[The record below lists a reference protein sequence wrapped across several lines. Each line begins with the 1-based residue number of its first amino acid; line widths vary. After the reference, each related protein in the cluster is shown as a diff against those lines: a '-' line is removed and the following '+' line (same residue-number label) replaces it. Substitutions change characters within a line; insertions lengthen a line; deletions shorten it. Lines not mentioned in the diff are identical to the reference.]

1 MLVDQHIV
9 VNAPLW
15 IDPLKPTQNHI
26 ARFFVLV
33 IPFLFFL
40 ITLIMLIFMWF
51 FIHDTFNLFSDATY
65 FGRIIYGM
73 SYALSIAIFTYSFL
87 IIIKEYNLILPLK
100 LKEKNES

>member
-1 MLVDQHIV
+1 MLVNEHIV

-40 ITLIMLIFMWF
+40 ITVIMLVYIWF
-51 FIHDTFNLFSDATY
+51 FIDDTLNLFSDVTY
-65 FGRIIYGM
+65 FSRIVYGIP
-73 SYALSIAIFTYSFL
+73 YILSIAIFTYSFL
-87 IIIKEYNLILPLK
+87 IIIKEYNIILPLK
-100 LKEKNES
+100 FKEKQ